1 MTETAVIKSVQ
12 EIVFDLKKKVGA
24 VPDYAVVLGSG
35 VNVLENLDNE
45 NSYSYLDIFGIAPG
59 VVGHSGSLSVGKVGN
74 KQVAVLRGRF
84 HLYEGHNWDVVTLP
98 AKVLVD
104 WGVPNLILT
113 NAAGGINPNFKVG
126 DLMLLSG
133 YRDHLNP
140 RWQEKGLLPALM
152 APNKSIENKLTEQIW
167 ASAQRLSR
175 EDKDYRALQRGV
187 YAGLLGPCYETIAE
201 IEMLKSLG
209 ADAVGMSTVPELE
222 TANGVSTQASAISVI
237 TNIWKKDT
245 QIEGHE
251 EVLREAKAA
260 SLRLDTLFR
269 HIISQS

>member
-12 EIVFDLKKKVGA
+12 EIVFDLRKKVSSI
-24 VPDYAVVLGSG
+24 PEYAVVLGSG
-35 VNVLENLDNE
+35 VNVLEGLDE
-45 NSYSYLDIFGIAPG
+45 EVSYSYLDIFGISPG
-59 VVGHSGSLSVGKVGN
+59 VIGHSGSLSIGMVAG

-98 AKVLVD
+98 ARVLVE

-113 NAAGGINPNFKVG
+113 NAAGGINPDFNVG

-140 RWQEKGLLPALM
+140 QWQQKGLLPAVM
-152 APNKSIENKLTEQIW
+152 APIKSIENKLSEQIW
-167 ASAQRLSR
+167 ASAQRLNQ
-175 EDKDYRALQRGV
+175 EDKNYRALQRGT

-201 IEMLKSLG
+201 IEMLKDIG

-222 TANGVSTQASAISVI
+222 TANGVSTHASAISVI

-260 SLRLDTLFR
+260 SVRLDTLFR
-269 HIISQS
+269 AIIAQG